1 MTPDLPEK
9 LDGLTPHQLIN
20 EIRQIAEQY
29 AREVKTARR
38 TWPESLR
45 LRVLALGRLGVP
57 KQRISK
63 LCGIPAATV
72 FFWCKG
78 LPQRRSRS
86 MPASDA
92 APTTALAPRFVR
104 LPETDTRKLTP
115 TVGMGVPQQ
124 KADPGSAH
132 SNLSLCLPGGI
143 EIRGLSVR
151 QALELY
157 RGIHSA

>member
-1 MTPDLPEK
+1 MTPDIPEK
-9 LDGLTPHQLIN
+9 LDGLTPHQLID

-29 AREVKTARR
+29 GREVKTARR

-45 LRVLALGRLGVP
+45 LRVLALGNLGVP

-78 LPQRRSRS
+78 LPQRRSR
-86 MPASDA
+86 PTSDVA
-92 APTTALAPRFVR
+92 ATTALAPRFVR
-104 LPETDTRKLTP
+104 LPEIGTPKLTP
-115 TVGMGVPQQ
+115 TVGMGVSQP
-124 KADPGSAH
+124 KTDPESAH
-132 SNLSLCLPGGI
+132 ANLSLCLPGGI
-143 EIRGLSVR
+143 EIRGLSVS